1 MSFKNQEIC
10 TLGSR
15 SKILIIKMWGA
26 SKSFQ
31 FIRWRTKLTLD
42 LEDEILGETRLEAP
56 KVVYDCCCCWKKF
69 MQIYSRSLHSIMS
82 SHCVTF
88 FRIVIFFF
96 TEYYGLCS
104 LCMSNIPIRTMRGHG
119 AAVYLSDM
127 YVDRYG
133 WMKLG
138 DN

>member
-56 KVVYDCCCCWKKF
+56 KVVYDCCCWKKF
-69 MQIYSRSLHSIMS
+69 MQIYSRSLHSILS

-96 TEYYGLCS
+96 HRILWALQPLHVKHSNTHYARARSCS
-104 LCMSNIPIRTMRGHG
+104 ISIR
-119 AAVYLSDM
+119 
-127 YVDRYG
+127 YVC
-133 WMKLG
+133 W
-138 DN
+138 

>member
-56 KVVYDCCCCWKKF
+56 KVVYDCCCWKKF

-104 LCMSNIPIRTMRGHG
+104 LCMLNIPIRTMRGQG